1 MAIFGAAK
9 SILSPHLVDWYTD
22 IYTNVYGYDNLYEQV
37 LKQFNTYLKE
47 MVNSLQFT
55 AFTNTI
61 LTIGVVLMLFHF
73 FTDLTEKAAMN
84 QLSTLQLG
92 KSFCAAL
99 GTIFV
104 MFHSKNIFIFLMNM
118 VESLNDS
125 LTIGAKGHMIVSNI
139 LTDDITQLLLSRC
152 VAEHFS
158 VWAILGYTLTA
169 LLLMLVSLAV
179 RMYILYFATT
189 RVLQMFIYYMFAP
202 IGLSDIF
209 ENGPGGTI
217 NTRSSGFKYLKTML
231 ALMMQIIVITVVC
244 QVYPN
249 ITIAVNAGY
258 FADAGDDELQKQQ
271 EEKKSN
277 AKKDST
283 DKTDKDKTEG
293 SDDMEEDEVEKLEST
308 AAFYP
313 LKKFEYTDHQ
323 ASIREIIVNGV
334 NDIKESLS
342 TLHDMLS
349 GDEDDEEGSNEDTS
363 QTDESAIK
371 DDEIYPLIFDAKD
384 DKKGDAVLSNIGTIV
399 NHDREKEIIEN
410 SDYRMTIQ
418 STERFFDWC
427 TGSDGAKE
435 VLLLILLAAKVL
447 LISMSAQ
454 MCNSLLGTSI

>member
-22 IYTNVYGYDNLYEQV
+22 IYTNVYGYDNLYKQV
-37 LKQFNTYLKE
+37 LRQFNTYLKE

-61 LTIGVVLMLFHF
+61 LTIGVVLMLFYF

-99 GTIFV
+99 GTIFI

-125 LTIGAKGHMIVSNI
+125 LTIGARGHMIVSNI
-139 LTDDITQLLLSRC
+139 LTNNITQLLLSRC

-202 IGLSDIF
+202 IGLADIF

-217 NTRSSGFKYLKTML
+217 NTRSSGFKYLKTII
-231 ALMMQIIVITVVC
+231 ALMMQIMVITVIC

-277 AKKDST
+277 SKKDST
-283 DKTDKDKTEG
+283 DKNKTEG

-342 TLHDMLS
+342 KLHDMLS
-349 GDEDDEEGSNEDTS
+349 GDEDDEKDSNEDTS

-384 DKKGDAVLSNIGTIV
+384 DKKDNAVISNVGTIV
-399 NHDREKEIIEN
+399 NHDKEKEIIEN

-427 TGSDGAKE
+427 TGSDGSKE
-435 VLLLILLAAKVL
+435 MLLLILLVAKVL
-447 LISMSAQ
+447 LISTSAQ